1 MQSDDGAVDG
11 AALFSVLNISICDA
25 ITEQTMLTLHTKV
38 DHADKI
44 DGEIV
49 LNYDMRE
56 KSRLRATLSSGEELA
71 IITAPG
77 TILRNGDL
85 LKGDDGRVVR
95 ILAAKES
102 TCRVECDSLR
112 ELLRCAFHL
121 GNRHAQVH
129 IGCVGDYGYLRIRHD
144 PVLKDMLEGLGATV
158 INEHA
163 CFEPEAGAYGDGNQH
178 HDDGEGHFHPL
189 AEVPVHQKNH
199 RPPGH

>member
-1 MQSDDGAVDG
+1 
-11 AALFSVLNISICDA
+11 
-25 ITEQTMLTLHTKV
+25 MLTLHTKV

-44 DGEIV
+44 DSEIV
-49 LNYDMRE
+49 LSYDMRE
-56 KSRLRATLSSGEELA
+56 KNRLRAKLSSGEEVA
-71 IITAPG
+71 IITVRG

-144 PVLKDMLEGLGATV
+144 PDLKEMLEGLGATV
-158 INEHA
+158 ISEHA
-163 CFEPEAGAYGDGNQH
+163 CFEPETGTYDDGNHHQGDGAA
-178 HDDGEGHFHPL
+178 HFHPL
-189 AEVPVHQKNH
+189 ADVPAHQKSRRRSDH
-199 RPPGH
+199 